1 MKTKEEI
8 LNTFN
13 IQEGAYW
20 AYREGLQE
28 GYNKAIS
35 SLRNQA
41 AIAAMQGLAANP
53 NKAGN
58 IKDFTKVAIEYANE
72 LVEELIKE

>member
-20 AYREGLQE
+20 AYREGVQE
-28 GYNKAIS
+28 GYNEAIS

-41 AIAAMQGLAANP
+41 AIAAMQGLLANP